1 MQMGLSWTALSFCRW
16 TLFSFSILSNLRK
29 PFSLAFWSAST
40 ALIQLKGDAETHPI
54 ILLCVRMRTSV
65 YHNWFPLFLDT
76 TTSLC
81 YTQLSSFRRK
91 YTNNTRSPSMLI
103 LKIQIGYMHNT
114 YLHSNSNTVQKMKYQ
129 QHACIHT
136 ICVQVFWMQWLQYQ
150 ELNIY
155 NFFDFDD
162 YLG

>member
-1 MQMGLSWTALSFCRW
+1 MLAPYCTLEELVSGGPFVQNNLVFSVFVTHSRIPTNKYPCGSWYNTYMHRSGRTAYQRDEGPEEKAKFWPEGPDGMQMGLSWTALSFCRW

-40 ALIQLKGDAETHPI
+40 AIIQLKGDAETHPI

-81 YTQLSSFRRK
+81 CT
-91 YTNNTRSPSMLI
+91 
-103 LKIQIGYMHNT
+103 
-114 YLHSNSNTVQKMKYQ
+114 
-129 QHACIHT
+129 
-136 ICVQVFWMQWLQYQ
+136 
-150 ELNIY
+150 
-155 NFFDFDD
+155 
-162 YLG
+162 